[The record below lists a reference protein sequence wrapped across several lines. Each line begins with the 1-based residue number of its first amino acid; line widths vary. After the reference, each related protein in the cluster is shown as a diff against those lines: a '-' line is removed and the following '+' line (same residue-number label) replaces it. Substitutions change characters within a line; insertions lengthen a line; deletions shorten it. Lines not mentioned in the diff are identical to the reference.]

1 MPRPNVQTQAA
12 KYWYLTRRDVLSS
25 IVPVVAR
32 TRDRILKK
40 AAAVLATGEK
50 PTVAQFAEAAGV
62 SRASFYRAFESR
74 GALLEALAVQ
84 PEPAARERILDA
96 AFVLVGAHGLTALS
110 MDDLA
115 TRAGVSRATLYRLFP
130 GKPAL
135 FTSLIRTYSP
145 MEPVSR
151 LAIELKNEP
160 PEVVMPEI
168 ARTVYRTVY
177 GSGETRLGLL
187 RAVFFEVSSLAPD
200 AEESAREAMQTI
212 IGSVGAY
219 VMAQMTSG
227 RIRPMSPL
235 LALQS
240 FVGPIFFHVL
250 TRPLVER
257 VLGVDID
264 GEQAVTEL
272 AESWLRS
279 MRPVLEETL

>member
-1 MPRPNVQTQAA
+1 MLA
-12 KYWYLTRRDVLSS
+12 K
-25 IVPVVAR
+25 
-32 TRDRILKK
+32 
-40 AAAVLATGEK
+40 GEK
-50 PTVAQFAEAAGV
+50 ATVAQFAEAAGV
-62 SRASFYRAFESR
+62 SRTAFYRAFESR

-84 PEPAARERILDA
+84 PEPGARERILEA
-96 AFVLVGAHGLTALS
+96 ARIMVGAHGLNALS

-115 TRAGVSRATLYRLFP
+115 TTAGVSRATLYRLFP

-135 FTSLIRTYSP
+135 FTSLIKAYSP
-145 MEPVSR
+145 LEPVSR
-151 LAIELKNEP
+151 IATEMKDEL

-187 RAVFFEVSSLAPD
+187 RAVFFEVSSLTPE
-200 AEESAREAMQTI
+200 AEESARETLQTI
-212 IGSVGAY
+212 MGSVGAY
-219 VMAQMTSG
+219 VMTQMMSG
-227 RIRPMSPL
+227 KLRPMSPL

-240 FVGPIFFHVL
+240 FVGPIFFHLL

-264 GEQAVTEL
+264 AEQAVTEL

-279 MRPVLEETL
+279 MKPDEEGA